1 MHLCQT
7 CCTQCRGGGTIK
19 DIYLEQINVS
29 NGGKSLIED
38 SELMLAHGRRYGV
51 VGRNGT
57 GAATEMCNPKQV
69 DGVFRTM
76 CQRYNT

>member
-1 MHLCQT
+1 MVT
-7 CCTQCRGGGTIK
+7 CSGGGTIK
-19 DIYLEQINVS
+19 DVYLEQINVS

-57 GAATEMCNPKQV
+57 GVHSSPRFHLACLRLA
-69 DGVFRTM
+69 R
-76 CQRYNT
+76 RLR

>member
-1 MHLCQT
+1 MLHTAASC
-7 CCTQCRGGGTIK
+7 CRGGGTIK

-57 GAATEMCNPKQV
+57 GARQHPHT
-69 DGVFRTM
+69 
-76 CQRYNT
+76 